1 MASDRTV
8 LHVTPYVNG
17 WKVKAEG
24 AGDWEFEAVVD
35 TKEDAVEIAKRHAKE
50 RMPSQVIVHNK
61 DGQISDESTYGDDPA
76 SSPG

>member
-17 WKVKAEG
+17 
-24 AGDWEFEAVVD
+24 WEFEAVVD